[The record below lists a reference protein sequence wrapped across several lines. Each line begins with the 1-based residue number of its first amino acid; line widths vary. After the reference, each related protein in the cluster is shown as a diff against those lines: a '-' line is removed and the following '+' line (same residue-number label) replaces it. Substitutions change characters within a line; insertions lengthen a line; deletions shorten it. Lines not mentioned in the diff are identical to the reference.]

1 MEASRVHH
9 SADGTSA
16 IMIGPVNTYYTLQTG
31 STAFERLSQPTQLSQ
46 SPSLCTTPSSLIP
59 GDAAQDINTSSIPQ
73 LALDPQGT
81 IQLHY
86 PHGSASFSW
95 QHTEFIPYEDYQ
107 RTSMPE
113 SNQVVTTQ
121 EIPYGSKGGVTAT
134 GPTRAQGITMPIT
147 HSKENSDSS
156 LPSDHR
162 AVLHMPTTSTMYRT
176 EHLSIELGAHSLS
189 PAELNQPFLLQGP
202 SDWKQPSS
210 TEYVDVTAGTLVGHG
225 VLPMTFT
232 PKPSI
237 DGQSGAKPFVKTS
250 SIESGLDSFPITS
263 PAANGYLFLQDRVIA
278 SKSTAIAVATLAAD
292 ISVSITTDADSA
304 VQTDSV
310 VQQGQAFA
318 TTPQVQGLQ
327 RLTKA
332 LIQQADFS
340 AATPTHR
347 SYSESRNPSASDQ
360 RDRRMSG
367 KAIGAVVGA
376 VAGGACG
383 FLGIFAIVVRQRKR
397 KRHRIWISNQYWNDP
412 NRSYISF
419 GSM

>member
-1 MEASRVHH
+1 
-9 SADGTSA
+9 
-16 IMIGPVNTYYTLQTG
+16 
-31 STAFERLSQPTQLSQ
+31 
-46 SPSLCTTPSSLIP
+46 
-59 GDAAQDINTSSIPQ
+59 
-73 LALDPQGT
+73 
-81 IQLHY
+81 
-86 PHGSASFSW
+86 
-95 QHTEFIPYEDYQ
+95 
-107 RTSMPE
+107 
-113 SNQVVTTQ
+113 
-121 EIPYGSKGGVTAT
+121 
-134 GPTRAQGITMPIT
+134 
-147 HSKENSDSS
+147 
-156 LPSDHR
+156 
-162 AVLHMPTTSTMYRT
+162 MYRT

-189 PAELNQPFLLQGP
+189 PTELNQPFLLQGP

-210 TEYVDVTAGTLVGHG
+210 TEYVDVTAGTLVGHSI
-225 VLPMTFT
+225 LPMTFT
-232 PKPSI
+232 PKPLI
-237 DGQSGAKPFVKTS
+237 EGQSGAKPFVKTS
-250 SIESGLDSFPITS
+250 SIESGLDSFQITS
-263 PAANGYLFLQDRVIA
+263 PAANGYLFLQDQVIA
-278 SKSTAIAVATLAAD
+278 SKSTAIAVATLAAE

-360 RDRRMSG
+360 CDRRMSG

-376 VAGGACG
+376 VAGAACG